1 MQSPT
6 KGTNV
11 KTMLR
16 TTATLA
22 ALSLATPA
30 FAFSVWPD
38 VDFEWYATLAK
49 YDARAVTVESQ
60 PLPREGYIWSPE
72 RWETGAVH
80 QKHIAAHWVVDD
92 YYAQLAIY
100 NHPPLVADAR

>member
-1 MQSPT
+1 M
-6 KGTNV
+6 N
-11 KTMLR
+11 TMTR
-16 TTATLA
+16 SMAAVA

-30 FAFSVWPD
+30 LAFTVWPD
-38 VDFEWYATLAK
+38 VDFEWYASVGQ
-49 YDARAVTVESQ
+49 YDARLPAQ
-60 PLPREGYIWSPE
+60 PIAQPEPRPGFIWTPE
-72 RWETGAVH
+72 RWETGGAH

>member
-1 MQSPT
+1 MATPT
-6 KGTNV
+6 KGSNV

-16 TTATLA
+16 STAALA
-22 ALSLATPA
+22 AFTLATPA

-38 VDFEWYATLAK
+38 VDFEWYAMLAK
-49 YDARAVTVESQ
+49 YDARAVTVVTQ
-60 PLPREGYIWSPE
+60 PPAREGYIWSPE
-72 RWETGAVH
+72 RWETAGEH
-80 QKHIAAHWVVDD
+80 QKHIAAHWVADD

>member
-1 MQSPT
+1 M
-6 KGTNV
+6 

-16 TTATLA
+16 NTAALA
-22 ALSLATPA
+22 ALSLAAPA

-38 VDFEWYATLAK
+38 VDFEWYSNLSK
-49 YDARAVTVESQ
+49 YEARADAVVTE
-60 PLPREGYIWSPE
+60 PPARAGYIWSPE
-72 RWETGAVH
+72 RWETGVGH